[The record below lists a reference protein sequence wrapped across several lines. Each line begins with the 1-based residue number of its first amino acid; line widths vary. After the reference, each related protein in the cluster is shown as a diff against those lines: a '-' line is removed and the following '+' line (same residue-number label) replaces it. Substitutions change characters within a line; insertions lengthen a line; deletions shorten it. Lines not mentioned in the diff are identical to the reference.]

1 MKYERDIVEQ
11 QTHTI
16 GERVEKHCVACGEV
30 RGHVVA
36 SVTKQGHIS
45 RVSCPQCG
53 TRSTYKNSD
62 GATMRRA
69 SASPSAPYDP
79 TRTYRAGQS
88 MSHPVFGLGEVTA
101 VLETQKIDVLFS
113 DRLRRLIH
121 ARAQR

>member
-1 MKYERDIVEQ
+1 MEQ

-16 GERVEKHCVACGEV
+16 GERVEKHCDACGEV

-36 SVTKQGHIS
+36 SVSKLGHIS

-53 TRSTYKNSD
+53 TSSIYRNSD
-62 GATMRRA
+62 AATVRRT
-69 SASPSAPYDP
+69 SASPGTLYDP

-101 VLETQKIDVLFS
+101 VLETQKIDVLFA

-121 ARAQR
+121 ARVQS